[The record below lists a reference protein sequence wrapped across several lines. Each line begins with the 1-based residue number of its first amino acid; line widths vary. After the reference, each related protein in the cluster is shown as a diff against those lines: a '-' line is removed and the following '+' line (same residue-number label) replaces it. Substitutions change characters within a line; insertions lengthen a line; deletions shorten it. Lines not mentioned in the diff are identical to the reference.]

1 MSELL
6 IEILMEEVPARFQ
19 KTAENDFNALLSS
32 GLKDLGLA
40 FDSADCY
47 STPRRLIAH
56 IQGLPKVQESRTEER
71 RGPRVGAPE
80 QALAGFLKSADCSKD
95 DLEVRAT
102 EKGEFYFASKHIE
115 GAAVTDLIPGILQK
129 TMEKMQWPK
138 PMRWGASTFEWVRP
152 IKHIMCLF
160 NGNLVSGGVDFGGV
174 HYPFTDKTVGHRFLA
189 SESFKIGSFDQ
200 YKKSLENAFVL
211 ISRDE
216 RRERITRAMA
226 ALAEAKSITI
236 KQDPALL
243 EEVIGLVEYPV
254 PMIGAVDARFMRLP
268 EEVIIT
274 PMRVHQ
280 RYFATENADDG
291 SLAPYYIL
299 VANLPGSDGGDEI
312 VSGNSR
318 VLVARLSDAEFFWEQ
333 DCKHKLETYLANL
346 DKVIYHVKLGSIG
359 DKAKRLEQLVVKLGV
374 DGKDTELKRAAKL
387 AKADLVT
394 QMVGEFSEL
403 QGIMGGYY
411 AGLSGESEAV
421 AQAISDHYRPQG
433 PNDSCPTAPVS
444 VAVALADKLDML
456 VGFFGVGVK
465 PTGSGDQFGLR
476 RAALGVIRLILE
488 SNLRVSMKNL
498 LKQAAEVYRAAGIK
512 LDPATEDDLFAFIL
526 ERLRI
531 YLGNEDIRPDC
542 ARAIFALGQEDDLVR
557 LVARIRALQNFVQG
571 EDGTNLLAAFK
582 RARNIVA
589 KEEKKDKAAYDC
601 SVKADL
607 FAVDAESGLYEALVK
622 VSEQSQTAVAREQF
636 EEAMSALATL
646 RTPLDAFFD
655 QVIVNGDDAAV
666 RVNRLK
672 LLVSLRQSM
681 EVLADFSQFEG

>member
-40 FDSADCY
+40 FNSADCY

-80 QALAGFLKSADCSKD
+80 QALAGFMKSADCSKD
-95 DLEVRAT
+95 DLEVRET

-115 GAAVTDLIPGILQK
+115 GADVRDLIPGILQK
-129 TMEKMQWPK
+129 IMEQMQWPK
-138 PMRWGASTFEWVRP
+138 PMRWGSSTFEWVRP
-152 IKHIMCLF
+152 IKHIVCLF
-160 NGNLVSGGVDFGGV
+160 SGNLVSGGVDFGGV

-189 SESFKIGSFDQ
+189 SESFKIESFDQ
-200 YKKSLENAFVL
+200 YKTNLERAFVL
-211 ISRDE
+211 ICRDE

-236 KQDPALL
+236 KPDPILL

-280 RYFATENADDG
+280 RYFATENADG

-333 DCKHKLETYLANL
+333 DRKHKLETYVSNL
-346 DKVIYHVKLGSIG
+346 DKVVYHVKLGSIG

-374 DGKDTELKRAAKL
+374 DGQDTELKRAAKL

-421 AQAISDHYRPQG
+421 AQAITDHYRPQG
-433 PNDSCPTAPVS
+433 PNDLCPTAPVS

-488 SNLRVSMKNL
+488 SNLRVSIKDL

-512 LDPATEDDLFAFIL
+512 LDPATEDELFTFIL

-557 LVARIRALQNFVQG
+557 LVARIRALQSFVQC

-589 KEEKKDKAAYDC
+589 KEEKKDKVTFDC
-601 SVKADL
+601 AVKSDL
-607 FAVDAESGLYEALVK
+607 FAVNAESGLYEALVK
-622 VSEQSQTAVAREQF
+622 VSAQSQAAVGQEKF

-655 QVIVNGDDAAV
+655 QVIVNDDDAAI

-672 LLVSLRQSM
+672 LLVSLRRSM
-681 EVLADFSQFEG
+681 EALADFSQFDG